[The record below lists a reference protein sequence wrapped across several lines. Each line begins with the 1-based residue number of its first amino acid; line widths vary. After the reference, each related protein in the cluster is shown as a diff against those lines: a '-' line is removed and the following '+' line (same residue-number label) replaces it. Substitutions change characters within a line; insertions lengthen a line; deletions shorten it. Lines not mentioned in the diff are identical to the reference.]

1 MVMSAANENTGL
13 RRVLLLLDVLLE
25 VKGGRMKGISVEFV
39 QEFRQ
44 KRKEEDWDLWQL
56 HQWMRREEARLE
68 EENPGLYDYI
78 TAILAGLGDRLE
90 APLRSLV
97 CDRLYFHFLELLA
110 IVREHEQIEALEE
123 LWERRR

>member
-1 MVMSAANENTGL
+1 L
-13 RRVLLLLDVLLE
+13 RRVLLLPDILLE

-56 HQWMRREEARLE
+56 HQWMRKEEARLE

-78 TAILAGLGDRLE
+78 TAILAGLGDKLE
-90 APLRSLV
+90 APLRHLV
-97 CDRLYFHFLELLA
+97 CERLYFHFLELLA
-110 IVREHEQIEALEE
+110 IVRHHEQIEALEE
-123 LWERRR
+123 LWERHR

>member
-1 MVMSAANENTGL
+1 
-13 RRVLLLLDVLLE
+13 
-25 VKGGRMKGISVEFV
+25 MKGISVEFV

-56 HQWMRREEARLE
+56 GQWMRKEEARLE

-110 IVREHEQIEALEE
+110 IVREHEQIEAFEK
-123 LWERRR
+123 LWERHW

>member
-1 MVMSAANENTGL
+1 MVISAANGNTGS
-13 RRVLLLLDVLLE
+13 RRVPLLSDILLE

-44 KRKEEDWDLWQL
+44 RRKEKDWDLWQL
-56 HQWMRREEARLE
+56 RQWMRREEARLE

-110 IVREHEQIEALEE
+110 IIYEHEQIEAFEK
-123 LWERRR
+123 LWERHW